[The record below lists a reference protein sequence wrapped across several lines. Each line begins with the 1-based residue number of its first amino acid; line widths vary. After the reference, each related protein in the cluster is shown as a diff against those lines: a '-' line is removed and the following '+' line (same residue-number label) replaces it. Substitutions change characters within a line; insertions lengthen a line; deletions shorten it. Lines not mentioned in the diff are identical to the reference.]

1 MNIQFLTNDYI
12 LAWMLLF
19 KASITEEIQAL
30 KEKIYN
36 TYPKKYMA
44 MQKENVEILKYN
56 KDFIPDDDTIY
67 NIIFESEIFLN
78 LKKETEKHRL
88 FLMSSWDKYKKETRN
103 NLKELIRFDIKDS
116 YNILVVHPLLDT
128 VEYIKKNPKKN
139 ICWGKKDDTDNS
151 LRCLM
156 RIIFTIIRIELGEK
170 EAKNKEI
177 TLAILDLAINNELH
191 TRISKISKYNEGFR
205 NLRVLKRQLYPYWLM
220 YMGADKEE
228 LVSYMMRDQIAFD
241 FDKYPIE
248 VGLRKVDLKG
258 FIDFCSNNQKY
269 LIRLDNII

>member
-19 KASITEEIQAL
+19 KGSISEEIQAL

-67 NIIFESEIFLN
+67 NIIFESETFLS

-88 FLMSSWDKYKKETRN
+88 FLMSSWDKYKKEIRS

-128 VEYIKKNPKKN
+128 IEYIKKNPKKN
-139 ICWGKKDDTDNS
+139 ICWGKKDDCDDS
-151 LRCLM
+151 IRCLM
-156 RIIFTIIRIELGEK
+156 RIIFTIIRIEISEK
-170 EAKNKEI
+170 EAKDKEI
-177 TLAILDLAINNELH
+177 TLSILDLAINNELH
-191 TRISKISKYNEGFR
+191 TRITGISKYNEGFR
-205 NLRVLKRQLYPYWLM
+205 NLRILKRQLYPYWLM
-220 YMGADKEE
+220 YMGAGREE